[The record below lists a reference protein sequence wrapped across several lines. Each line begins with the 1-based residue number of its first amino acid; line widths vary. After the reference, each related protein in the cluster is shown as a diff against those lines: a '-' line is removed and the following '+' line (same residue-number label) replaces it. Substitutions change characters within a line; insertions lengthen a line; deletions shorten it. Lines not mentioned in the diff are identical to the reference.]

1 LIVQAFAA
9 KRRLGDHGLAVTPI
23 AILSFLPALFGL
35 FAVQSGSGQPISRL
49 VSEDEMILRVP
60 VQPKPVSPRLDWVE
74 HKGPKCIPVE
84 AIRRAMLSGP
94 DQVDFVLMNK
104 RRIRAEFD
112 NRCPALDFYGGFYLR
127 TEDGRLCADRD
138 EIHSR
143 MGGSCTIERFKQLV
157 PRIPPPKD

>member
-1 LIVQAFAA
+1 M
-9 KRRLGDHGLAVTPI
+9 TPI
-23 AILSFLPALFGL
+23 EIFSFLPALLGL
-35 FAVQSGSGQPISRL
+35 FAVQSDGTRQPISRL

-60 VQPKPVSPRLDWVE
+60 VQPRPMSPRYDWVE
-74 HKGPKCIPVE
+74 RKGPKCIAVDT
-84 AIRRAMLSGP
+84 IRRAMLSGP
-94 DQVDFVLMNK
+94 DQVDFLLFNQ

-112 NRCPALDFYGGFYLR
+112 DRCPALDFYGGFYLR

-157 PRIPPPKD
+157 PQPKD